1 MIVYSVIV
9 DEPPESCLS
18 CPFSRKLDA
27 VIPRGYCSALP
38 PENNTVCLE
47 YYADYRRHDC
57 PMSFCTETAQ
67 HEE

>member
-38 PENNTVCLE
+38 PENNTV
-47 YYADYRRHDC
+47 YRRHDC

-67 HEE
+67 HEK